1 MRKIRCIL
9 SLLLLL
15 KFLKY
20 GYIKYSILIFMIV
33 EKCLIVDFK
42 IILLGLYNYM
52 VIYMENYNFGNK
64 CFFIR
69 RI

>member
-1 MRKIRCIL
+1 M
-9 SLLLLL
+9 L

-20 GYIKYSILIFMIV
+20 GYIKYSILIFMII

-52 VIYMENYNFGNK
+52 VIYMENYKFGNK